1 MGKRF
6 DDAALSVGYLRALA
20 SRRKLRSK
28 RVADEER
35 DALRQLYGADRPVSP
50 ENRKAA
56 GGAHEEVFHD
66 GE

>member
-1 MGKRF
+1 MGKKF

-35 DALRQLYGADRPVSP
+35 DALRQLYGADRPD
-50 ENRKAA
+50 RKS
-56 GGAHEEVFHD
+56 VV
-66 GE
+66 